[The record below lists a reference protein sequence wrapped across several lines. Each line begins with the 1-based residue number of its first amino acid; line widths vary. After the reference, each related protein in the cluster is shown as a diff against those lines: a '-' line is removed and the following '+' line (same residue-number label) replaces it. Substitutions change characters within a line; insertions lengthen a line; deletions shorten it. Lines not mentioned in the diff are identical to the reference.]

1 MSGSPKQSNIS
12 KKIFVPDSVN
22 VDDEDDEDDED
33 DDKSVLEIKCS
44 RKDLSKLCKAIIN
57 RKSAILD
64 NGTEN
69 YFVRK
74 LEPVLCSIIEL
85 P

>member
-12 KKIFVPDSVN
+12 KKIFVPDSEN
-22 VDDEDDEDDED
+22 VDDEDDED

-44 RKDLSKLCKAIIN
+44 RKDLSKLCKATIN